1 MRRIGSGDFK
11 ILFDGHI
18 DCVGV
23 GDLGAW
29 DFDPFAGKLED
40 GEIWG
45 RGAVDELPAIAG
57 MAYGAK
63 ILADRG
69 VPDGRH
75 LYLTA
80 SVMEEDCDGYCMRH
94 LIETE
99 GIRPDV
105 VVLGEPTDLGV
116 FRGQRG
122 RMEATITTHGVSA
135 HGAHADRG
143 VNALYK
149 MAPII
154 SDVEKLNEGLADD
167 EFLGKGSIIVSSIEC
182 TTPSLNAVPDSARI
196 YIDRRL
202 TVGETVESAM
212 AELQGPPPPRRRRG
226 RAPDVRR
233 RRAGAAPGPN
243 RTSTTR
249 PGSSTKTT
257 RWCRVWPAPPPKRP
271 RRHDPKIS
279 RWSFSTNGV
288 ATMGLF
294 GIPTVGFAPGRE
306 ELAHTTEER
315 VKVEDL
321 VKATAVYSLIPEI
334 LADKRMNH
342 RDTETQRNHK
352 NDHFTRTRSS
362 ASIVDAAF
370 QCIHS
375 GPGLLEIVYEECLA
389 LRTHRCVGSMSN
401 GKSTCRLHVQR
412 ASVRLRFSTRL
423 PGRTTVWWSR
433 SRRLKRSSQFTLLR
447 F

>member
-1 MRRIGSGDFK
+1 MAENENLVQEARGYEKQIVRFLRDMIAIPAESCNEGERCERVRQEYEALGFDEAFFDGLGTVVGRIGTGDFK
-11 ILFDGHI
+11 VLYDGHI

-23 GDLGAW
+23 GNLDAW
-29 DFDPFAGKLED
+29 DFDPFKGKHEN
-40 GEIWG
+40 GEVWG
-45 RGAVDELPAIAG
+45 RGAVDELPAIAA

-63 ILADRG
+63 MLADRG
-69 VPDGRH
+69 VPDGVS

-94 LIETE
+94 LIENE

-154 SDVEKLNEGLADD
+154 SDVERLNENLADD
-167 EFLGKGSIIVSSIEC
+167 SFLGKGSIIVSSIEC

-202 TVGETVESAM
+202 TVGETVETSM
-212 AELQGPPPPRRRRG
+212 AELRGLPHLGDAEVELLTYDAVSWRGTRARQDKYYPTWVVDEDHPLVQG
-226 RAPDVRR
+226 V
-233 RRAGAAPGPN
+233 AAAAAEVLGE
-243 RTSTTR
+243 
-249 PGSSTKTT
+249 
-257 RWCRVWPAPPPKRP
+257 APP
-271 RRHDPKIS
+271 IS

-294 GIPTVGFAPGRE
+294 DIPTVGFAPGLE

-315 VKVEDL
+315 VKVDDL
-321 VKATAVYSLIPEI
+321 IRATAIYSRIPEV
-334 LADKRMNH
+334 LAEQSVTTTK
-342 RDTETQRNHK
+342 TQRHEGHHK
-352 NDHFTRTRSS
+352 
-362 ASIVDAAF
+362 
-370 QCIHS
+370 
-375 GPGLLEIVYEECLA
+375 E
-389 LRTHRCVGSMSN
+389 
-401 GKSTCRLHVQR
+401 
-412 ASVRLRFSTRL
+412 
-423 PGRTTVWWSR
+423 
-433 SRRLKRSSQFTLLR
+433 
-447 F
+447 

>member
-1 MRRIGSGDFK
+1 MAQTGNEIDAARGYEEQIVRFLRDLIAIPAESGKEGDRCERVRREYESLGFDEVFIDGLGSVVARIGSGDFK

-23 GDLGAW
+23 GDLNNW

-63 ILADRG
+63 MLADRG
-69 VPDGRH
+69 VPEGVS

-105 VVLGEPTDLGV
+105 AVLGEPTDLGV
-116 FRGQRG
+116 YRGQRG

-154 SDVEKLNEGLADD
+154 SDVEQLNEGLAED

-182 TTPSLNAVPDSARI
+182 TTRKLDGRA
-196 YIDRRL
+196 
-202 TVGETVESAM
+202 
-212 AELQGPPPPRRRRG
+212 QGPPPPRRCRG
-226 RAPDVRR
+226 RAPEV
-233 RRAGAAPGPN
+233 
-243 RTSTTR
+243 
-249 PGSSTKTT
+249 
-257 RWCRVWPAPPPKRP
+257 
-271 RRHDPKIS
+271 
-279 RWSFSTNGV
+279 
-288 ATMGLF
+288 
-294 GIPTVGFAPGRE
+294 
-306 ELAHTTEER
+306 
-315 VKVEDL
+315 
-321 VKATAVYSLIPEI
+321 
-334 LADKRMNH
+334 
-342 RDTETQRNHK
+342 
-352 NDHFTRTRSS
+352 
-362 ASIVDAAF
+362 
-370 QCIHS
+370 
-375 GPGLLEIVYEECLA
+375 
-389 LRTHRCVGSMSN
+389 
-401 GKSTCRLHVQR
+401 
-412 ASVRLRFSTRL
+412 
-423 PGRTTVWWSR
+423 
-433 SRRLKRSSQFTLLR
+433 
-447 F
+447 